1 MSRFYDKEEL
11 PDGGKSTFRFAL
23 MLCNIHMYLCIR
35 YYSAARSSRV
45 VHMRACAK
53 VLRDVFFAS
62 HAGRRRERSSGVLA
76 QESCK

>member
-1 MSRFYDKEEL
+1 MVASLPSGLHLCSATYTCTCAYDSCERAEQSRN
-11 PDGGKSTFRFAL
+11 TTR
-23 MLCNIHMYLCIR
+23 
-35 YYSAARSSRV
+35 